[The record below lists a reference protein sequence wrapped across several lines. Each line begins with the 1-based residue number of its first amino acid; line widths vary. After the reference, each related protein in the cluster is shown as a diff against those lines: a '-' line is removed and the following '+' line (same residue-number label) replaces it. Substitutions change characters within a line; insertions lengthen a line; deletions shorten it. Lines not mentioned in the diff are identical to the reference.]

1 MNKRLIFTPLDK
13 GNMETPGIEQTFTDI
28 RELINYIDSLCRI
41 NYNHKPTYTI
51 AIGGLTFIDKE
62 VGNILDF
69 LLTFHS
75 KDDNIFVFE
84 FATHQEAQR
93 DHLQYLE
100 ENDLLYD

>member
-1 MNKRLIFTPLDK
+1 MQKRLIFTPLDK
-13 GNMETPGIEQTFTDI
+13 GNIDGNGIEQDFTDL

-41 NYNHKPTYTI
+41 NANHKPFYTI
-51 AIGGLTFIDKE
+51 AVGGLTFIDND
-62 VGNILDF
+62 VNNILDF

-84 FATHQEAQR
+84 FPTHLEAQK

-100 ENDLLYD
+100 ENDLLND

>member
-1 MNKRLIFTPLDK
+1 MKKRLIFTPLDN
-13 GNMETPGIEQTFTDI
+13 GNLDGRGIEQEFTDL

-41 NYNHKPTYTI
+41 NSNHKPTYTI

-62 VGNILDF
+62 VSNILDF

-100 ENDLLYD
+100 ENDLLND